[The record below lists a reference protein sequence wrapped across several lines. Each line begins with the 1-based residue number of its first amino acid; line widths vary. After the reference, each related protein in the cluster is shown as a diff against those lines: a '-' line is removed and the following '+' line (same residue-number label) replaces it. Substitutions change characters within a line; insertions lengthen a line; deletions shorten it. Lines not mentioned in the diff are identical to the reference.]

1 LLKKKHAENTSRYD
15 VLSEDHRVLFAFLYG
30 SVAETGQGNDIDIA
44 VYVAPNVDFYQLSAE
59 MKIALHKRI
68 GLSPDAFDVRVLN
81 GVAERGDV
89 FGLLY
94 LKNVL
99 GNNRLLIDRDPDA
112 RSEFLER
119 YGMRYDMKADP
130 IRIKRY
136 LTEIRR
142 YSLELNQLIEQN
154 QLTPDSV
161 PLKAAKYIIP
171 PLS

>member
-1 LLKKKHAENTSRYD
+1 METCSKKSMQKTPADTIADSIIE

-119 YGMRYDMKADP
+119 YGMRYRECEGLMQEV
-130 IRIKRY
+130 
-136 LTEIRR
+136 LT
-142 YSLELNQLIEQN
+142 
-154 QLTPDSV
+154 
-161 PLKAAKYIIP
+161 
-171 PLS
+171 